1 MNKENYKSV
10 ALQPTISPNVS
21 VEDIQ
26 EFFYQK
32 NKLAVEKITTV
43 LTQNTQDIIRKRITK
58 KNLIKFNP
66 QDFDRFITMDG
77 HNSDFHFIEK
87 FKLGQ
92 KVVVKDFSWP
102 NSGTNHLLDAIV
114 IEQLTDEIVNVAP
127 YTLSLIHI

>member
-77 HNSDFHFIEK
+77 HNSC
-87 FKLGQ
+87 
-92 KVVVKDFSWP
+92 
-102 NSGTNHLLDAIV
+102 LL
-114 IEQLTDEIVNVAP
+114 
-127 YTLSLIHI
+127 YTSPSPRD